1 MFCPIII
8 LTDKKNERDE
18 ANKKDNEYN
27 ERDHLMNNNKIHL
40 LDDDGNCE

>member
-8 LTDKKNERDE
+8 LFDKKNERDE

-27 ERDHLMNNNKIHL
+27 VRDHLMNNNKIHL
-40 LDDDGNCE
+40 LDDNENCD